1 MRMLNLKLSLI
12 IILIGFWI
20 QCQSQ
25 KMDSFLLGNISFL
38 SSQHVYVKFENTN
51 TIKIG
56 DTLFVKNE
64 AQLNPALI
72 VVNRSSVSCV
82 CKRISDHVFKVTD
95 VLVSKVAI
103 SEIKKPLKKILDTSI
118 VKSENTIQDT
128 KPATQNIIRS
138 KLKKNYKGRISASS
152 YSNLGGSY
160 NSNTRLSYSFSFNAD
175 QISNSKFSVET
186 YINFRHRINEWDVVK
201 SNMYDALKIYSLS
214 VSYALSPTTLISLG
228 RKINSNASSIGVI
241 DGIQAEKK
249 LNKFLVG
256 AWVGSRPDDSDYR
269 LNPKLFQYGVYTG
282 FSTDPAKDR
291 NTQNTLA
298 FVEQTNRGNTDRRFI
313 YLQHTSTVFKDLYLF
328 ASGEMDLFRKVNEKP
343 EMVAK
348 MTNLYVSLRY
358 RASRKLSFTTAYD
371 ARSNIIYYET
381 YEPSLIDRL
390 LHETETRQGLRFN
403 VNYRPFK
410 LINIGVSSSFR
421 FQADQLNKVN
431 NLNVYLNC
439 NQIPGIKVST
449 SLTANFLKT
458 NYLNTWQ
465 IGWRCSKDLFKGFL
479 NLEFNLRR
487 VEYRYAYIEKPI
499 TQNMLG
505 FNFST
510 RLTRMTYLSLYYE
523 GTFDAAESYH
533 RLDSKIMW
541 RF

>member
-1 MRMLNLKLSLI
+1 
-12 IILIGFWI
+12 
-20 QCQSQ
+20 
-25 KMDSFLLGNISFL
+25 MDSFLLGNISFL

-56 DTLFVKNE
+56 DTLFVKIE

-103 SEIKKPLKKILDTSI
+103 SEIKKPFKKILDTSI

-160 NSNTRLSYSFSFNAD
+160 NSNTRLSYSLSFNAD

-256 AWVGSRPDDSDYR
+256 AWVGSRP
-269 LNPKLFQYGVYTG
+269 
-282 FSTDPAKDR
+282 
-291 NTQNTLA
+291 
-298 FVEQTNRGNTDRRFI
+298 
-313 YLQHTSTVFKDLYLF
+313 
-328 ASGEMDLFRKVNEKP
+328 
-343 EMVAK
+343 
-348 MTNLYVSLRY
+348 
-358 RASRKLSFTTAYD
+358 
-371 ARSNIIYYET
+371 
-381 YEPSLIDRL
+381 
-390 LHETETRQGLRFN
+390 
-403 VNYRPFK
+403 
-410 LINIGVSSSFR
+410 
-421 FQADQLNKVN
+421 
-431 NLNVYLNC
+431 
-439 NQIPGIKVST
+439 
-449 SLTANFLKT
+449 
-458 NYLNTWQ
+458 
-465 IGWRCSKDLFKGFL
+465 
-479 NLEFNLRR
+479 
-487 VEYRYAYIEKPI
+487 
-499 TQNMLG
+499 
-505 FNFST
+505 
-510 RLTRMTYLSLYYE
+510 
-523 GTFDAAESYH
+523 
-533 RLDSKIMW
+533 
-541 RF
+541 